1 MKHPNSVVHHQDN
14 LPLLRSYV
22 DNQFDLAVVDPE
34 YGIGGN
40 NAFNGGGVLGSRAM
54 AKFDTSWDNQP
65 PTPEYFEQLFRVSKH
80 QIIWGG
86 NYFDLSP
93 TRCFLVWDKQQPW
106 PNLSAA
112 EYAWTSFSE
121 PAKIK
126 SLGTTRTGEV
136 KIHATQKP
144 IELYNWIYQLFAKK
158 YNVKSVLDTHL
169 GSGSNR
175 IAAYLHGLDFTGIEK
190 DGAIY
195 AAQEERFAKF
205 LKTGG
210 QEIMRESNKK
220 NKTQKSIIFH

>member
-1 MKHPNSVVHHQDN
+1 MNPASIVHWQDN
-14 LPLLRSYV
+14 LPLLRTFT

-34 YGIGGN
+34 YGIGGKG
-40 NAFNGGGVLGSRAM
+40 AFSSSGVLGSRAM
-54 AKFDTSWDNQP
+54 GTHDTSWDSKP
-65 PTPEYFEQLFRVSKH
+65 PPPEYFEQLFRVSKH

-86 NYFDLSP
+86 NYFDLPP

-144 IELYNWIYQLFAKK
+144 IELYAWIYELFAKK
-158 YNVKSVLDTHL
+158 YKINTVLDTHL

-175 IAAYLHGLDFTGIEK
+175 IAAHLHRLNFTGIENNQ
-190 DGAIY
+190 AIY
-195 AAQEERFAKF
+195 TEQERRFESYIR
-205 LKTGG
+205 TGG
-210 QEIMRESNKK
+210 SEIMRERGKK
-220 NKTQKSIIFH
+220 NKIQEIIDFG